1 MMSDQTVPNHNYSPT
16 PKSASS
22 AQALLNNGI
31 LVLGFAGLIGGMIGA
46 VLSEVIQGG
55 QEKARFF
62 NDSLEM
68 SSGAWFA
75 LALLGIGAAMSV
87 SQGITERNPEKS
99 TSAAL
104 LTIPASLFGGF
115 VAGVIAQTV
124 YGPLA
129 EGGLPNEVPRAIGWA
144 IAGGLGGA
152 AVGAGFRSFVR
163 VRNCA
168 LGGLAGGF
176 VGGLVFNTVGQI
188 VDSGFGSRFVGITL
202 IGTLMGL
209 AVGLIDKVTVSAYI
223 EQAMREGAPIRF
235 ALFDQSMLLGCASN
249 VGVTVK
255 GDSGIAEHHLRLTKQ
270 GKALGF
276 QTVGNVPPIVVNG
289 QQMTNGILN
298 NGDVFVVG
306 NTQLR
311 YVVGAST
318 GLPVHIQQPGHGN
331 AGPQQ
336 NWQANQVPQQPVGR
350 QSVSMQPVTPRQQ
363 PGTASQQPIQQSP
376 PASSRPIIPIKKPD

>member
-1 MMSDQTVPNHNYSPT
+1 MMSDQTSPNQNNSLAPR
-16 PKSASS
+16 SAPS

-31 LVLGFAGLIGGMIGA
+31 LVLGLAGLIGGMIGA

-55 QEKARFF
+55 QDHRFF
-62 NDSLEM
+62 SDSLEL
-68 SSGAWFA
+68 SSGVWFA

-87 SQGITERNPEKS
+87 SQGISERNPEKS

-104 LTIPASLFGGF
+104 LTIPASLVGGF
-115 VAGVIAQTV
+115 IAGFIAQSV

-152 AVGAGFRSFVR
+152 AVGAGFRSLVR

-176 VGGLVFNTVGQI
+176 AGGLVFNTVGRI

-235 ALFDQSMLLGCASN
+235 ALFDQSTLLGCASN

-255 GDSGIAEHHLRLTKQ
+255 GDAGISEHHLRLTKQ
-270 GKALGF
+270 GKSLAF
-276 QTVGNVPPIVVNG
+276 QCVGNASPITVNG
-289 QQMTNGILN
+289 QQMSTGVLN

-311 YVVGAST
+311 YAVGAS
-318 GLPVHIQQPGHGN
+318 GSVGGIHQSMQQPNVGH
-331 AGPQQ
+331 QQ
-336 NWQANQVPQQPVGR
+336 SWQSQQASQQPVGR
-350 QSVSMQPVTPRQQ
+350 QSVPMQPMAP
-363 PGTASQQPIQQSP
+363 QSP
-376 PASSRPIIPIKKPD
+376 RPAPSQGNQQNPPSTSRPVIPIKKPD